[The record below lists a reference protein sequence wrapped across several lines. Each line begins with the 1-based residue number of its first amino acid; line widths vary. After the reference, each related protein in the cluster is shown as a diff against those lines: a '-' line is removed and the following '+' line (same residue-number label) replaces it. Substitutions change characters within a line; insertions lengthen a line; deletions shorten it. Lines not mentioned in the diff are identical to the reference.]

1 MKKVYCDVI
10 SCNFFWGIY
19 GFTELSCW
27 EDIVLYEEDKNG
39 FKRVLST
46 CICSK
51 YYFQSHMDELEED
64 SSIDEEELAWT
75 NSAKEFLLGDS
86 IKYQYYYDKVGDQD
100 FYEVPFEAQRN
111 KQGIKPSYIEIWCPS
126 DRLDVN
132 TVENTIKEFYEDF
145 FNEKVLVEMKD
156 VISIEKARDSYIE
169 DIDLITGNAEIRFS
183 DQVISDVMTATGKTK
198 EEVERLLELS
208 IK

>member
-1 MKKVYCDVI
+1 M
-10 SCNFFWGIY
+10 
-19 GFTELSCW
+19 
-27 EDIVLYEEDKNG
+27 
-39 FKRVLST
+39 
-46 CICSK
+46 
-51 YYFQSHMDELEED
+51 
-64 SSIDEEELAWT
+64 
-75 NSAKEFLLGDS
+75 
-86 IKYQYYYDKVGDQD
+86 
-100 FYEVPFEAQRN
+100 
-111 KQGIKPSYIEIWCPS
+111 
-126 DRLDVN
+126 N